1 MIVHYNKA
9 DGHECAPNRKRGR
22 AVSETKLKAERRK
35 KGLTQVQVAEQ
46 AKVSIRAYIQY
57 EAGERIPRAD
67 TAKLIAKALDST
79 VEDLF

>member
-1 MIVHYNKA
+1 MSN
-9 DGHECAPNRKRGR
+9 
-22 AVSETKLKAERRK
+22 TKLKARRQE
-35 KGLTQVQVAEQ
+35 KGLTQVEVAEQ
-46 AKVSIRAYIQY
+46 AKINTLSYRRY